1 MGGAWPRTMGY
12 GATDV
17 WIDEAVNIDPRVH
30 DALARKAEI
39 QTQLARRKIV
49 DPLEIICRRCNAAV
63 GVKCTDTN
71 RRRTFERKPHRR
83 RKDDARIVQDAANAM
98 LTRRRLSA
106 P

>member
-1 MGGAWPRTMGY
+1 MGGSWPSVRGY
-12 GATDV
+12 EVSSV
-17 WIDEAVNIDPRVH
+17 WLDEASHINPRGAFSADWASPPQQVS
-30 DALARKAEI
+30 KK
-39 QTQLARRKIV
+39 KIV

-63 GVKCTDTN
+63 GQRCTDTN

-83 RKDDARIVQDAANAM
+83 RKDDARLVQEAANAL